1 MQTVPPPSTKPGIIC
16 RSLVSMTN
24 KSNVV
29 PSLYYFISIPQ
40 PLPKLLTPHNYKI
53 QSMLVEY
60 LSPSTLIASSLNT
73 YFVPVLES
81 NRERQVELPW
91 TCRIGGVIARFK
103 VMISVKSHFLSWTLN
118 SAFHPM
124 DTSLQGF
131 GEENGRI
138 HLGL

>member
-1 MQTVPPPSTKPGIIC
+1 MKTVPPPSTKTGIIC
-16 RSLVSMTN
+16 RSLVSMKN
-24 KSNVV
+24 KGNVV
-29 PSLYYFISIPQ
+29 PSLYYFISIPWS
-40 PLPKLLTPHNYKI
+40 LPKLLTLHNYKI

-60 LSPSTLIASSLNT
+60 FSPSSLIASSLNT
-73 YFVPVLES
+73 HFVPLLEF

-91 TCRIGGVIARFK
+91 TCRIGGVIARFR

-131 GEENGRI
+131 GGGEW
-138 HLGL
+138 